1 MSYSAA
7 MPARRTKL
15 SIAFTSTMRVLV
27 TTFLFT
33 AAGMGA
39 GLFLGIL
46 GTVLYGLIRGRS
58 VDMADAYR
66 HVAIPVA
73 ILVGSIA
80 LIGSAVLEVRARS
93 QRTSR

>member
-7 MPARRTKL
+7 MPARRSRI
-15 SIAFTSTMRVLV
+15 SIVFTSTMRVLF
-27 TTFLFT
+27 TTLLFT
-33 AAGMGA
+33 AGGMGA

-46 GTVLYGLIRGRS
+46 GTVLYGLIRGRN
-58 VDMADAYR
+58 VDMSGAYR
-66 HVAIPVA
+66 HIAIPVA

-80 LIGSAVLEVRARS
+80 LIGAIVMEVRARS

>member
-1 MSYSAA
+1 
-7 MPARRTKL
+7 
-15 SIAFTSTMRVLV
+15 MRVLV